1 MPDDIREGDPDQPRK
16 KKKAPPLPDDDDDG
30 DEEPR
35 GRSVRKSGS
44 NDGGVGTVIPYRN
57 GMALAAY
64 YCGVFGIISCFLFGV
79 GGFFGIVPV
88 ILGIVGF
95 MRARSDPEARGTA
108 HALVGIVLGILE
120 VLVGCST
127 IGFIIFSVATAPK

>member
-1 MPDDIREGDPDQPRK
+1 MPDDIREGDPDPPRK
-16 KKKAPPLPDDDDDG
+16 KKKAPPPPDDDDDD
-30 DEEPR
+30 DEDEPR
-35 GRSVRKSGS
+35 RKSVRRSS
-44 NDGGVGTVIPYRN
+44 DGGVSTVIPFRN

-108 HALVGIVLGILE
+108 HALTGIVLGLLE
-120 VLVGCST
+120 VLVGCGT